1 MENNIQIFENPE
13 FGNIRVIEQNGEPWF
28 VGKDV
33 AVMLGYSNTRDAL
46 NKHVDEEDKGV
57 AKCDTLS
64 GAQDMTII
72 NESGL
77 YSLVLGSKLPEAKRF
92 KKWVTSEVLP
102 TIRRHGMYATDE
114 LLDNPDLL
122 IQVATALKEEREK
135 NRLLKEENA
144 LMAPKADYFDALVD
158 KNLLTNF
165 RDAAKEIGCGQK
177 ELVDFCI
184 GAGYVYRDGNGK
196 LKPYSK
202 YTGTNG
208 YFALKD
214 FTNGSYAG
222 VQTYFTPKGKE
233 TMRLLIQ
240 GRLI

>member
-1 MENNIQIFENPE
+1 MNEIKVFENNS
-13 FGNIRVIEQNGEPWF
+13 FGNIRVIERDGEPWF
-28 VGKDV
+28 IASDV
-33 AVMLGYSNTRDAL
+33 CKALDIANTTQAISRLD
-46 NKHVDEEDKGV
+46 NDERSMFNIGR
-57 AKCDTLS
+57 AGDTNCV
-64 GAQDMTII
+64 
-72 NESGL
+72 NEYGL
-77 YSLVLGSKLPEAKRF
+77 YSLVLGSRKPEAKEF
-92 KKWVTSEVLP
+92 KRWITHEVIP
-102 TIRRHGMYATDE
+102 SIRKNGGYIADQEQLSPEEVVARALLVAQNIIDE
-114 LLDNPDLL
+114 KQKV
-122 IQVATALKEEREK
+122 IEAQKEQIG
-135 NRLLKEENA
+135 